1 MFGQSKPV
9 VLEPYGRRRA
19 RGRPPR
25 WLVLLLTGVVIGAVG
40 VLVVQERYL
49 PPRLSAG
56 ESTKLRNAFEEADT
70 ARLRLQGELADT
82 AKKLDATLV
91 DKKSLANE
99 LATTRSTT
107 DHLREDLRAVV
118 ASLPPDPRGGGVQVR
133 SGLFT
138 IKSGVL
144 SYDVVLTRDRV
155 SGKPVTGVMQ
165 LVVAG
170 QPVRGPETTVALT
183 PVSFSIGTQEI
194 LRGSQALPEGFRPRE
209 TTIQLLDRV
218 AGKPLGMRVLPVKPA
233 LQ

>member
-1 MFGQSKPV
+1 MTGATPRTSCFKGCFDWLYAPAFIQKPQPTRMFGQSKPV

-99 LATTRSTT
+99 R
-107 DHLREDLRAVV
+107 RA
-118 ASLPPDPRGGGVQVR
+118 A
-133 SGLFT
+133 
-138 IKSGVL
+138 
-144 SYDVVLTRDRV
+144 
-155 SGKPVTGVMQ
+155 
-165 LVVAG
+165 
-170 QPVRGPETTVALT
+170 
-183 PVSFSIGTQEI
+183 
-194 LRGSQALPEGFRPRE
+194 
-209 TTIQLLDRV
+209 
-218 AGKPLGMRVLPVKPA
+218 
-233 LQ
+233 